1 MKPILVQLGPIP
13 IQSFGLFLILAFA
26 IGIALARRRGGAIGI
41 SPSQMLDIALYM
53 IIGGIGLSLLVGSAM
68 NFSEVAQAPLRV
80 FSVIGPSGPGFFVA
94 LVGALAVA
102 AAYARSAKIGFR
114 RFLDVIAPPITVGYA
129 VAMIGALLAGSIY
142 PAKATDVPW
151 AVTVVFQEVHPVAI
165 YLMLA
170 SLGTYLVLRAQ
181 ERADPAPGVI
191 FFLWLFLF
199 AVARLA
205 AEFFVDSSKV
215 LGPLTIA
222 QVLSLVVAVIAV
234 IGLVL
239 SNRRR
244 LEPQTPAEPAGI
256 P

>member
-13 IQSFGLFLILAFA
+13 IQSFGLFLIIAFA
-26 IGIALARRRGGAIGI
+26 IGIAMARRRAGAIGI

-53 IIGGIGLSLLVGSAM
+53 IIGGIGLSLIVGAAM
-68 NFSEVAQAPLRV
+68 NFREVVQAPLRV
-80 FSVIGPSGPGFFVA
+80 FSVIGPSGPGFYVA
-94 LVGALAVA
+94 LVGALVVA
-102 AAYARSAKIGFR
+102 AAYARSLTLALR
-114 RFLDVIAPPITVGYA
+114 RFLDVISPPIAVGYA
-129 VAMIGALLAGSIY
+129 IAMIGALLAGTIY

-151 AVTVVFQEVHPVAI
+151 AVTVVFQQVHPVPI

-181 ERADPAPGVI
+181 ERAEPQPGVI
-191 FFLWLFLF
+191 FFLWLLLF

-205 AEFFVDSSKV
+205 VEFFVDSARI

-222 QVLSLVVAVIAV
+222 QVISAVAAI
-234 IGLVL
+234 IGLVGL
-239 SNRRR
+239 VVSNRRPAP
-244 LEPQTPAEPAGI
+244 EAPPAEPAGM